1 MLAYSARAVL
11 EQTEKAQQEERK
23 MAQNDW

>member
-1 MLAYSARAVL
+1 MLAYSALAVL
-11 EQTEKAQQEERK
+11 EQTKKAQQEERK